1 MIDSPNLFYEDVD
14 LGDEIGP
21 IQRIVTHENV
31 LDFISIREKTPKP
44 SRFTSKDVAV
54 KEGLDT
60 AIVPGVMNIA
70 MMSQLIT
77 SWTPNVRLKKID
89 VVFRQTVPHNTILIL
104 KGIITE
110 KVDDPSTAE
119 IGCDITMETE
129 AGVKMI
135 IGNAILALPR
145 KY

>member
-21 IQRIVTHENV
+21 IQRIVTHKNV

-70 MMSQLIT
+70 MMSQLILYLDKRYLT
-77 SWTPNVRLKKID
+77 TQ
-89 VVFRQTVPHNTILIL
+89 F
-104 KGIITE
+104 
-110 KVDDPSTAE
+110 
-119 IGCDITMETE
+119 
-129 AGVKMI
+129 
-135 IGNAILALPR
+135 
-145 KY
+145 